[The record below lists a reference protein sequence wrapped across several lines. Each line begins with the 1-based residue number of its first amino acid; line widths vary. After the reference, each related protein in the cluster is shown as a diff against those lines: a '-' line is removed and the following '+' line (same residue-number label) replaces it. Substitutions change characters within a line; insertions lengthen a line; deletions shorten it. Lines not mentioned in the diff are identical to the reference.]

1 MDKISD
7 VTRQDII
14 DIIRNGFEVF
24 LDELQYDSI
33 SSDYVTHYTAKIPYY
48 GRLDEL
54 GFLERLYDL
63 DNMPSNDDELSDGEK
78 AEYRAEIN
86 AEFTKSNLPFQLND
100 YGLIAHTVEAEVL
113 SPEIIGLLPKIQEPG
128 LRELLETAIIRHQQ
142 PDFQSHRDAVEK
154 IWDVLERLK
163 TYYTDLDKKASA
175 NKIIND
181 MAGGQSEYQDLFEE
195 EFRVLTNIGN
205 RFCIRHHETNKIDIT
220 DIRHCDYF
228 FNRCLSLIALALQYL
243 DS

>member
-1 MDKISD
+1 MQYAQFLPGGVEGAIAAQF
-7 VTRQDII
+7 TPALFDII
-14 DIIRNGFEVF
+14 
-24 LDELQYDSI
+24 ELQ
-33 SSDYVTHYTAKIPYY
+33 H
-48 GRLDEL
+48 
-54 GFLERLYDL
+54 
-63 DNMPSNDDELSDGEK
+63 DELSNGEK
-78 AEYRAEIN
+78 AEYRAKIN
-86 AEFTKSNLPFQLND
+86 AEFTKSNLPFQLNA
-100 YGLIAHTVEAEVL
+100 YGLIEHTVEASVL

-128 LRELLETAIIRHQQ
+128 LRELIETAITRHQQ

-181 MAGGQSEYQDLFEE
+181 MPGGQSEYQDLFEE

-243 DS
+243 D